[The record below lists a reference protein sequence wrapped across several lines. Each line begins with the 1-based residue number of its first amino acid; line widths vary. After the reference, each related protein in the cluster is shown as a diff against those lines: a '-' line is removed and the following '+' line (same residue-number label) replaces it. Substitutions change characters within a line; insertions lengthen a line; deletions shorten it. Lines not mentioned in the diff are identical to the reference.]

1 MATGILKY
9 KMVTRINPQNKSEQ
23 PKWYAKAVQDRTID
37 FEGLVNHMSEHN
49 SPYSRGVIH
58 GVLTDMLDCVK
69 ELVLDGKS
77 VRLGDLGLFSVGLK
91 TKGAKER
98 DEWTVASHVQGVT
111 LNVRNTKTW
120 SNAEL
125 RKNTTL
131 QELTAYDDGSLSGG
145 DDTPDNTNP
154 DDNEPD
160 NGNDNGSGGTNAGE
174 KEQIFIGTAV
184 NDQSMGSVTG
194 MGTYD
199 KGTTVTLTATAN
211 QGYRFVSWGDEVTDN
226 PRQVTA
232 DVNGVTYSAIF
243 EAE

>member
-1 MATGILKY
+1 MAKGILKY

-37 FEGLVNHMSEHN
+37 FEGLVTHMSEHN

-91 TKGAKER
+91 TSGAKSR
-98 DEWTVASHVQGVT
+98 DRWSVATHVQGVT

-131 QELTAYDDGSLSGG
+131 QELIGYDDGSNDTEE
-145 DDTPDNTNP
+145 DDSPSDS
-154 DDNEPD
+154 
-160 NGNDNGSGGTNAGE
+160 GNDNGSGGSGNNGGNNNPG
-174 KEQIFIGTAV
+174 GTERISISTSV
-184 NDQSMGSVTG
+184 NDNSMGSVTG
-194 MGTYD
+194 AGTYN
-199 KGTTVTLTATAN
+199 KGDSVTLMAMAN
-211 QGYRFVSWGDEVTDN
+211 DGYRFLCWGDEVTDN
-226 PRQVTA
+226 PRTIIA
-232 DVNGVTYSAIF
+232 NVNGVTYSAIF
-243 EAE
+243 EEE

>member
-1 MATGILKY
+1 MATKGTLKY
-9 KMVTRINPQNKSEQ
+9 KIYPMKDSRKPDEDAKF
-23 PKWYAKAVQDRTID
+23 YARAVQDRTVD
-37 FEGLVNHMSEHN
+37 FDALVSHMAEHN
-49 SPYSRGVIH
+49 SPYSRGVIS

-98 DEWTVASHVQGVT
+98 DKWTVASHVQGVT

-131 QELTAYDDGSLSGG
+131 QELTAYDDGSVPTDG

-154 DDNEPD
+154 DGNEPD
-160 NGNDNGSGGTNAGE
+160 NGSGGSGSGE
-174 KEQIFIGTAV
+174 KEQIFIGTSV
-184 NDQSMGSVTG
+184 NDQTMGSVTG